1 MNKQELISMYE
12 RINNFSEYVSTE
24 KVIKNIQQLDDQ
36 PKPVI
41 PKTVADWIEKCKT
54 FDRFH
59 ISLTFALQP
68 SVWEANGLS
77 DETIEWLMDAEN
89 QDLFARA
96 WLDGYEVEKEKR
108 YRVKM
113 RGVNKLFCFLSFQVG
128 TNGWIFDG
136 YRNTEYVR
144 THHTRKQLEKANFG
158 WVFDCPGV
166 EVQEVEE

>member
-77 DETIEWLMDAEN
+77 DKTIEWLMDAEN

-108 YRVKM
+108 YTVKIKATKQYLCDDET
-113 RGVNKLFCFLSFQVG
+113 GPHFSTSFRSNFTK
-128 TNGWIFDG
+128 TN
-136 YRNTEYVR
+136 
-144 THHTRKQLEKANFG
+144 LEELGFG
-158 WVFDCPGV
+158 WVFDCEGV
-166 EVQEVEE
+166 EVEEVE